1 MILALMLL
9 VADCGP
15 ICTNSAFELQIYGV
29 TVDGLGDMDLPTCL
43 SALEDIEPQT
53 PPFTQIL
60 CVEVGVS
67 RQKI

>member
-9 VADCGP
+9 AEMCGP
-15 ICTNSAFELQIYGV
+15 ICTASAFELQIYGV
-29 TVDGLGDMDLPTCL
+29 TVDGLGDMDLPACL

-67 RQKI
+67 RQKT